1 MEVVHPRAIDDDAG
15 PPPSA
20 VDIRGETVPL
30 DDDHTF
36 ECDDEGWLQQFTDA
50 YGVDVETITV
60 DYPSEAYNAIETID
74 AAAFVER
81 TPVED
86 VAEDIRSGD
95 VDEVL
100 DEIEAAEEAGRDRKT
115 VAEAIEARRSELT
128 DDED

>member
-1 MEVVHPRAIDDDAG
+1 MRVVHPRAIDDDEG
-15 PPPSA
+15 PPPSH
-20 VDIRGETVPL
+20 VDIRGDTVAL
-30 DDDHTF
+30 DGEDTF
-36 ECDDEGWLQQFTDA
+36 ECDDEGWLRQFADA

-60 DYPSEAYNAIETID
+60 DYPSEADKTIANGD
-74 AAAFVER
+74 VEAFVDR

-86 VAEDIRSGD
+86 VAEDIRNGF

-115 VAEAIEARRSELT
+115 VAEAIETRRSELT